1 MAVDY
6 NKLIRDQRALA
17 ARKLANRS
25 LPEEL
30 LRQGG
35 LTTRALAVPTGGA
48 ILGAA
53 MGAPFAGI
61 GAIPGAIAG
70 ATAAS
75 LAEPISNLGT
85 SIYNYFSG
93 ANQPN
98 ASQVIEQGLTS
109 MGLPQP
115 ETATERVVQSASRA
129 LTDAAT
135 GASAFRRVAE
145 GLPQFTAGKNVA
157 QTLAAEPGAQAASS
171 AIGATVGQGAVEQG
185 MSPALALPLGML
197 AGTAPYVRPTAIVPP
212 SGGPMRSEQ
221 VRMLQERNVPLT
233 PAAETGSPFL
243 STMES
248 VMKFLPTSATRAVSA
263 EDLQQRGFTRAVF
276 KQAGLDSDIATPE
289 ALRQGRTKLGKE
301 YDDLEAQTTFKGDSQ
316 TFDDLLRNEQD
327 YVVGFPDTIKPI
339 YKARVDE
346 ILKYAAGEKT
356 GDGSTYKRLQSALSE
371 EASRAERSTDPSA
384 GYYGEAMRGL
394 QRILESTMERS
405 AGGPELKDKWRDLN
419 RRYAVFSRIEDAM
432 GTAGQEKLGTGFI
445 PPAQLAAAERRR
457 IGPQQYAEG
466 GSDFTELVR
475 AGASVI
481 PNPVPNSGTAQRSF
495 VQNLLTGA
503 RSSAAP
509 TAAGGAVGGVLGFD
523 PVSILAA
530 LGGPYATSAGY
541 YGRKIPLPVL
551 GLLSAQAG
559 RGAMEDRR

>member
-35 LTTRALAVPTGGA
+35 LTTRALAVPAGGA
-48 ILGAA
+48 MLGAA
-53 MGAPFAGI
+53 MGAPFAGV

-93 ANQPN
+93 ANQPT
-98 ASQVIEQGLTS
+98 ATQTIEQGLTS
-109 MGLPQP
+109 VGLPQP

-135 GASAFRRVAE
+135 GGSAFRRVAE
-145 GLPQFTAGKNVA
+145 ALPQFTAGKSVM

-185 MSPALALPLGML
+185 VSPALALPLGML
-197 AGTAPYVRPTAIVPP
+197 AGAAPYVRPTAIVPP
-212 SGGPMRSEQ
+212 SGGPERSRQ
-221 VRMLQERNVPLT
+221 VGMLKERGVPLT
-233 PAAETGSPFL
+233 PASETGSPFL

-289 ALRQGRTKLGKE
+289 VLRDARVKIGKE
-301 YDDLEAQTTFKGDSQ
+301 YDALEAQTQLKGDEQ
-316 TFDDLLRNEQD
+316 LFNDLLEIENS
-327 YVVGFPDTIKPI
+327 YVRGFPDTIRPV

-346 ILKYAAGEKT
+346 VLKYVTGEKT
-356 GDGSTYKRLQSALSE
+356 GDGGTYKRLQSALSE
-371 EASRAERSTDPSA
+371 DASKAERSQDPTL

-394 QRILESTMERS
+394 QRALEAAMERS
-405 AGGPELKDKWRDLN
+405 APNSELKGQWRDLN

-432 GTAGQEKLGTGFI
+432 GSAGQEKLGTGFI

-466 GSDFTELVR
+466 GTDFTDLVR

-503 RSSAAP
+503 RSSAGP
-509 TAAGGAVGGVLGFD
+509 TAAGGALGGVLGFD
-523 PVSILAA
+523 PVSTLAA
-530 LGGPYATSAGY
+530 LGGPYATSKGY

-551 GLLSAQAG
+551 GLLGAQAG

>member
-35 LTTRALAVPTGGA
+35 LTTRALAVPAGGA
-48 ILGAA
+48 MLGAA
-53 MGAPFAGI
+53 MGAPFMGV

-93 ANQPN
+93 ANQPT
-98 ASQVIEQGLTS
+98 ATQTIEQGLTS

-135 GASAFRRVAE
+135 GGSAFRRVAE
-145 GLPQFTAGKNVA
+145 ALPQFTAGKSVM

-171 AIGATVGQGAVEQG
+171 AIGATVGQGAVEQNV
-185 MSPALALPLGML
+185 SPALALPLGML
-197 AGTAPYVRPTAIVPP
+197 AGGAPFVRPTTIVSP
-212 SGGPMRSEQ
+212 SGGPERSRQ
-221 VRMLQERNVPLT
+221 VGMLQERNVPLT

-301 YDDLEAQTTFKGDSQ
+301 YDDLEAQTTFKGDEQ

-405 AGGPELKDKWRDLN
+405 AGSPELKDKWRDLN
-419 RRYAVFSRIEDAM
+419 RRYSVFSRIEDAM
-432 GTAGQEKLGTGFI
+432 GAAGQEKLGTGFI

-466 GSDFTELVR
+466 GTDFTELVR

-509 TAAGGAVGGVLGFD
+509 TAAGGALGGVLGFD

-530 LGGPYATSAGY
+530 LGGPYATSKGY

-551 GLLSAQAG
+551 GLLGAQAG

>member
-6 NKLIRDQRALA
+6 NKLIRDQRALLE
-17 ARKLANRS
+17 RKLANRS

-135 GASAFRRVAE
+135 GAAAARGIA
-145 GLPQFTAGKNVA
+145 GALPQGTTGQGVA
-157 QTLAAEPGAQAASS
+157 QTLAGAPGAQAVSS
-171 AIGATVGQGAVEQG
+171 ALGATAGQGAIEMGVP
-185 MSPALALPLGML
+185 PAASLPLGML
-197 AGTAPYVRPTAIVPP
+197 AGAAPFIRPTTVIP
-212 SGGPMRSEQ
+212 SAGGAERARQ

-233 PAAETGSPFL
+233 PAAELGSPFA
-243 STMES
+243 SVMES
-248 VMKFLPTSATRAVSA
+248 VMKYLPTSAPGVAKA
-263 EDLQQRGFTRAVF
+263 EDLQQRGFTKAIF
-276 KQAGLDSDIATPE
+276 KQAGIDSDIATPE
-289 ALRQGRTKLGKE
+289 VLRDARVKIGKE
-301 YDDLEAQTTFKGDSQ
+301 YDALEAQTQLTGDTQ
-316 TFDDLLRNEQD
+316 LFDDLLNIEQN

-339 YKARVDE
+339 YKARVNE
-346 ILKYAAGEKT
+346 VLKYATGEKT
-356 GDGSTYKRLQSALSE
+356 GDGGTYKRLQSALSE
-371 EASRAERSTDPSA
+371 EASRAARSTDPSA
-384 GYYGEAMRGL
+384 GYYAEAMKGL
-394 QRILESTMERS
+394 QRALESAMERS
-405 AGGPELKDKWRDLN
+405 AGSSELKDKWRDLN

-445 PPAQLAAAERRR
+445 PPAQLAAAERTR
-457 IGPQQYAEG
+457 IGPQSYAEG
-466 GSDFTELVR
+466 GTDFTDLVR

-481 PNPVPNSGTAQRSF
+481 PNPTPNSGTAQRSF
-495 VQNLLTGA
+495 VQDLLTGG
-503 RSSAAP
+503 RTAAP
-509 TAAGGAVGGVLGFD
+509 ATIGGGTL
-523 PVSILAA
+523 SA
-530 LGGPYATSAGY
+530 LGYNPLGIVPSLAVPYGVSKAW
-541 YGRKIPLPVL
+541 YGRKIPSDVL

>member
-6 NKLIRDQRALA
+6 NKLIRDKRALLE
-17 ARKLANRS
+17 RKLANRT

-30 LRQGG
+30 ARQGG
-35 LTTRALAVPTGGA
+35 LTARALAVPAGGA
-48 ILGAA
+48 MLGAA
-53 MGAPFAGI
+53 MGAPFGGV

-75 LAEPISNLGT
+75 LAEPLSNLGT
-85 SIYNYFSG
+85 TLYNYFSG
-93 ANQPN
+93 ANQPT
-98 ASQVIEQGLTS
+98 ATQAIEQGLTQ

-135 GASAFRRVAE
+135 GAAAARGIA
-145 GLPQFTAGKNVA
+145 GALPQGGVGQGVA
-157 QTLAAEPGAQAASS
+157 QTLAADPGAQAISS
-171 AIGATVGQGAVEQG
+171 ALGAGVGQGATEMG
-185 MSPALALPLGML
+185 MSPALAVPLGMG
-197 AGTAPYVRPTAIVPP
+197 AGMLPYVRPTAVVQP
-212 SGGPMRSEQ
+212 SGGAMRSEQ
-221 VRMLQERNVPLT
+221 VRMLQERGVPLT

-263 EDLQQRGFTRAVF
+263 EDLQQRGFTKAIM
-276 KQAGLDSDIATPE
+276 KQAGIESDIATPE
-289 ALRQGRTKLGKE
+289 VLREARQKIGSQ
-301 YDDLEAQTTFKGDSQ
+301 YDALEAKTQLKGDEQ
-316 TFDDLLRNEQD
+316 LFNDLLEIENS
-327 YVVGFPDTIKPI
+327 YVRGFPDTIKPV

-346 ILKYAAGEKT
+346 VLKYVTGEKT
-356 GDGSTYKRLQSALSE
+356 GDGGTYKRLQSALSE
-371 EASRAERSTDPSA
+371 DASKAERSQDPTL

-394 QRILESTMERS
+394 QRALESAMERS
-405 AGGPELKDKWRDLN
+405 APNSELKNQWRDLN

-466 GSDFTELVR
+466 GTPFTELVR
-475 AGASVI
+475 SGASVI

-509 TAAGGAVGGVLGFD
+509 TAAGGALGGVFGID
-523 PVSILAA
+523 PVSAAMA

-551 GLLSAQAG
+551 GLLGAQAG

>member
-6 NKLIRDQRALA
+6 NKLIRDKRALLE
-17 ARKLANRS
+17 RKLANRS

-35 LTTRALAVPTGGA
+35 LTARALAVPAGGA
-48 ILGAA
+48 MLGAA
-53 MGAPFAGI
+53 MGAPFMGV

-135 GASAFRRVAE
+135 GASAFSRVAE
-145 GLPQFTAGKNVA
+145 GLPQFSTGQRVA

-276 KQAGLDSDIATPE
+276 KQAGIESDIATPE
-289 ALRQGRTKLGKE
+289 VLREARQKIGSQ
-301 YDDLEAQTTFKGDSQ
+301 YDDLEAQTQLKGDEQ
-316 TFDDLLRNEQD
+316 LFNDLLEIENS
-327 YVVGFPDTIKPI
+327 YVRGFPDTIRPV

-346 ILKYAAGEKT
+346 VLKYVTGEKT
-356 GDGSTYKRLQSALSE
+356 GDGGTYKRLQSALSE
-371 EASRAERSTDPSA
+371 DASKAERSQDPTLS
-384 GYYGEAMRGL
+384 YYGEAMRGL
-394 QRILESTMERS
+394 QRALESAMERS
-405 AGGPELKDKWRDLN
+405 AGSPELKDKWRDLN

-432 GTAGQEKLGTGFI
+432 ATAGQEKLGTGFI
-445 PPAQLAAAERRR
+445 PPVQLAAAERRR

-503 RSSAAP
+503 RSSAGP
-509 TAAGGAVGGVLGFD
+509 TAAGGALGGVLGFD
-523 PVSILAA
+523 PVSTLAA

>member
-6 NKLIRDQRALA
+6 NKLIRDKRALLE
-17 ARKLANRS
+17 RKLANRS

-135 GASAFRRVAE
+135 GAAAARGIA
-145 GLPQFTAGKNVA
+145 GALPQGSAGQGVA
-157 QTLAAEPGAQAASS
+157 QTLAAEPSAQAISS
-171 AIGATVGQGAVEQG
+171 ALGATAGQGALEMGVP
-185 MSPALALPLGML
+185 PALALPIGVA
-197 AGTAPYVRPTAIVPP
+197 AGAAPFIRPTTVVPP
-212 SGGPMRSEQ
+212 SGGAMRSEQ

-276 KQAGLDSDIATPE
+276 KQAGIDSDIATPE
-289 ALRQGRTKLGKE
+289 VLREARQKIGSE
-301 YDDLEAQTTFKGDSQ
+301 YDALEAKTQLKGDEQ
-316 TFDDLLRNEQD
+316 LFNDLLEIENS
-327 YVVGFPDTIKPI
+327 YVRGFPDTIRPV

-346 ILKYAAGEKT
+346 VLKYATGEKT
-356 GDGSTYKRLQSALSE
+356 GDGGTYKRLQSALSE
-371 EASRAERSTDPSA
+371 DASKAERSPDPTLS
-384 GYYGEAMRGL
+384 YYGEAMRGL
-394 QRILESTMERS
+394 QRALESAMERS
-405 AGGPELKDKWRDLN
+405 AGSPELKDKWRDLN

-432 GTAGQEKLGTGFI
+432 GMAGQEKLGTGFI

-509 TAAGGAVGGVLGFD
+509 TAAGGALGGVLGFD
-523 PVSILAA
+523 PVSTLAA

>member
-35 LTTRALAVPTGGA
+35 LTTRALAVPAGGA
-48 ILGAA
+48 MLGAA
-53 MGAPFAGI
+53 MGAPFMGV

-70 ATAAS
+70 AKAAS

-93 ANQPN
+93 ANQPT
-98 ASQVIEQGLTS
+98 ATQTIEQGLTS

-135 GASAFRRVAE
+135 GAAAARGVASA
-145 GLPQFTAGKNVA
+145 LPQFTAGKSVM

-185 MSPALALPLGML
+185 MSPALAMPLGML
-197 AGTAPYVRPTAIVPP
+197 AGAAPYVRPTAIVPP
-212 SGGPMRSEQ
+212 SGGPERSRQ
-221 VRMLQERNVPLT
+221 VGMLQERGVPLT
-233 PAAETGSPFL
+233 PASETGSPFL

-301 YDDLEAQTTFKGDSQ
+301 YDDLEAQTTFKGDEQ

-432 GTAGQEKLGTGFI
+432 GTAGQDKLGTGFI

-466 GSDFTELVR
+466 GTDFTELVR

-530 LGGPYATSAGY
+530 LGGPYATSKGY

-551 GLLSAQAG
+551 GLLGAQAG

>member
-135 GASAFRRVAE
+135 GASAFLRVAE

-197 AGTAPYVRPTAIVPP
+197 AGTAPYVRPTTVVPP
-212 SGGPMRSEQ
+212 SGGAMRSEQ
-221 VRMLQERNVPLT
+221 VRMLQERGVPLT

-289 ALRQGRTKLGKE
+289 VLREARQKIGSQ
-301 YDDLEAQTTFKGDSQ
+301 YDALEAQTQLKGDEQ
-316 TFDDLLRNEQD
+316 LFNDLLEIENS
-327 YVVGFPDTIKPI
+327 YVRGFPDTIRPV

-346 ILKYAAGEKT
+346 VLKYVTGEKT
-356 GDGSTYKRLQSALSE
+356 GDGGTYKRLQSALSE
-371 EASRAERSTDPSA
+371 DASKAERSQDPTLS
-384 GYYGEAMRGL
+384 YYGEAMRGL
-394 QRILESTMERS
+394 QRALESAMERS
-405 AGGPELKDKWRDLN
+405 AGSPELKDKWRDLN

-432 GTAGQEKLGTGFI
+432 GMAGQEKLGTGFI

-509 TAAGGAVGGVLGFD
+509 TAAGGALGGVLGFD
-523 PVSILAA
+523 PVSTLAA

>member
-53 MGAPFAGI
+53 MGAPFAGV

-93 ANQPN
+93 ANQPT
-98 ASQVIEQGLTS
+98 ATQTIEQGLTS
-109 MGLPQP
+109 VGLPQP

-135 GASAFRRVAE
+135 GGSAFRRVAE
-145 GLPQFTAGKNVA
+145 ALPQFTAGKNVM

-185 MSPALALPLGML
+185 VSPALALPLGML
-197 AGTAPYVRPTAIVPP
+197 AGAAPYVRPTAIVPP
-212 SGGPMRSEQ
+212 SGGPERSRQ
-221 VRMLQERNVPLT
+221 VGMLKERNVPLT

-301 YDDLEAQTTFKGDSQ
+301 YDDLEAQTEFKGDSQ
-316 TFDDLLRNEQD
+316 TFDDLLEIENS
-327 YVVGFPDTIKPI
+327 YVRGFPDTIKPI

-346 ILKYAAGEKT
+346 ILKYATGEKT

-405 AGGPELKDKWRDLN
+405 AGSPELKDKWRDLN

-432 GTAGQEKLGTGFI
+432 GSAGQEKLGTGFI

-466 GSDFTELVR
+466 GTDFTDLVR

-509 TAAGGAVGGVLGFD
+509 TAAGGALGGVLGFD
-523 PVSILAA
+523 LVSTLAA

-551 GLLSAQAG
+551 GLLGAQAG

>member
-6 NKLIRDQRALA
+6 NKLIRDRRALLE
-17 ARKLANRS
+17 RKLANRS

-35 LTTRALAVPTGGA
+35 LTARALAVPAGGA
-48 ILGAA
+48 MLGAA
-53 MGAPFAGI
+53 MGAPFMGV

-93 ANQPN
+93 ANQPT
-98 ASQVIEQGLTS
+98 ATQTIEQGLTS
-109 MGLPQP
+109 VGLPQP

-145 GLPQFTAGKNVA
+145 ALPQFTAGKSVM

-185 MSPALALPLGML
+185 MSPALAMPLGML
-197 AGTAPYVRPTAIVPP
+197 AGAAPYVRPTAIVPP
-212 SGGPMRSEQ
+212 SGGPERSRQ
-221 VRMLQERNVPLT
+221 VGMLQERGVPLT

-301 YDDLEAQTTFKGDSQ
+301 YDDLEAQTEFKGDSQ
-316 TFDDLLRNEQD
+316 TFDDLLEIENS
-327 YVVGFPDTIKPI
+327 YVRGFPDTIKPI

-466 GSDFTELVR
+466 GTDFTDLVR

-530 LGGPYATSAGY
+530 LGGPYATSKGY

-551 GLLSAQAG
+551 GLLGAQAG

>member
-6 NKLIRDQRALA
+6 NKLIRDKRALA

-35 LTTRALAVPTGGA
+35 LTTRALAVPAGGA
-48 ILGAA
+48 MLGAA
-53 MGAPFAGI
+53 MGAPFAGV

-93 ANQPN
+93 ANQPT
-98 ASQVIEQGLTS
+98 ATQTIEQGLTS

-135 GASAFRRVAE
+135 GAAAARGVASA
-145 GLPQFTAGKNVA
+145 LPQGSVGQGVA
-157 QTLAAEPGAQAASS
+157 QTLSAEPSAQAISS
-171 AIGATVGQGAVEQG
+171 ALGATAGQGALEMGVPQ
-185 MSPALALPLGML
+185 ALALPIGVA
-197 AGTAPYVRPTAIVPP
+197 AGAAPFIRPTTVVPP
-212 SGGPMRSEQ
+212 SGGAMRSEQ
-221 VRMLQERNVPLT
+221 VRMLQERGVPLT

-263 EDLQQRGFTRAVF
+263 EDLQQRGFTKTIM
-276 KQAGLDSDIATPE
+276 KQAGIESDIATPE
-289 ALRQGRTKLGKE
+289 VLREARKKIGGQ
-301 YDDLEAQTTFKGDSQ
+301 YDALEAQTQLRGDEQ
-316 TFDDLLRNEQD
+316 LFNDLLEIENS
-327 YVVGFPDTIKPI
+327 YVRGFPDTIKPV

-346 ILKYAAGEKT
+346 VLKYVTGEKT
-356 GDGSTYKRLQSALSE
+356 GDGGTYKKLQSALSE
-371 EASRAERSTDPSA
+371 DASKAERSQDPTL

-394 QRILESTMERS
+394 QRALESAMERS
-405 AGGPELKDKWRDLN
+405 AGSPELKDKWRDLN

-432 GTAGQEKLGTGFI
+432 GSAGQEKLGTGFI
-445 PPAQLAAAERRR
+445 PPVQLAAAERRR

-466 GSDFTELVR
+466 GTDFTELVR

-509 TAAGGAVGGVLGFD
+509 TAAGGALGGVLGFD
-523 PVSILAA
+523 PVSTLAA
-530 LGGPYATSAGY
+530 LGGPYATSKGY

-551 GLLSAQAG
+551 GLLGAQAG